1 MGEFFLK
8 KFIQNF
14 MEDPRLYSPS
24 QMLGLKYW
32 KIPLPLVR
40 SFPEK
45 DLLERDAKGGS
56 IQQIWGHWF
65 LRATFLV
72 SVAEAGIQEVEY
84 QLMVIP
90 DSAHLLP
97 FVGLDMRHFSPSC
110 FG

>member
-1 MGEFFLK
+1 MGEFFFL
-8 KFIQNF
+8 
-14 MEDPRLYSPS
+14 EDPRLYSPS
-24 QMLGLKYW
+24 QILGLK
-32 KIPLPLVR
+32 LLVR

-45 DLLERDAKGGS
+45 NLLERDAKGGS

-110 FG
+110 LGRLY